1 LEKNAPNPVKKQSK
15 KKQHR
20 NSKKTNERT
29 TAENNSR
36 FFKTCV
42 FYRSLVFY
50 LIVIVVI
57 AIAKPTYAR
66 KIHPTGQ
73 RCQQIVIK
81 LFYESQFY
89 WLQHFEWKTRQ
100 NAAIVTAYNFLRG
113 MNHKNNGYIPQEAIT
128 VCKGIE
134 NYWRDFLI
142 RS

>member
-1 LEKNAPNPVKKQSK
+1 LEKNAPNPVKNRAK
-15 KKQHR
+15 KSTETAK
-20 NSKKTNERT
+20 NKRT

-100 NAAIVTAYNFLRG
+100 NAAIITAYNFCA
-113 MNHKNNGYIPQEAIT
+113 E
-128 VCKGIE
+128 
-134 NYWRDFLI
+134 
-142 RS
+142 